1 MDSVTLVAPAPLA
14 MLSGVS
20 VNVAPVGKPVTLN
33 ATFAGK
39 VVDPVGLNVSGY
51 IAVPPGATV
60 AEVVPPVVVRLSV
73 KSSTCSLTAGAR
85 HRDEV
90 RIA

>member
-1 MDSVTLVAPAPLA
+1 

-39 VVDPVGLNVSGY
+39 VVDPRRAERQRV
-51 IAVPPGATV
+51 AVPPGATV
-60 AEVVPPVVVRLSV
+60 GEVVPPVVVRLSV
-73 KSSTCSLTAGAR
+73 KSSTCSLPAALVTVMKFVSP
-85 HRDEV
+85 E
-90 RIA
+90 